1 MVRMVNLIFLVI
13 HNIHAILSIPEM
25 VHILDIRGNFDIPHT
40 LNISH
45 ILENSEKLM
54 GRCQIATKRH
64 RPVSNSQEKT
74 PPGVK

>member
-1 MVRMVNLIFLVI
+1 MIFLVNPENNRI
-13 HNIHAILSIPEM
+13 LAIFSIPDILHNPGDFNIAY
-25 VHILDIRGNFDIPHT
+25 VPNISDNLDIH
-40 LNISH
+40 
-45 ILENSEKLM
+45 EKKM

>member
-1 MVRMVNLIFLVI
+1 MIFLVNPEI
-13 HNIHAILSIPEM
+13 HHILAIFSIPDILHNPRDFNIPY
-25 VHILDIRGNFDIPHT
+25 VTNISDNLDIH
-40 LNISH
+40 
-45 ILENSEKLM
+45 EKKM

>member
-45 ILENSEKLM
+45 ILENS
-54 GRCQIATKRH
+54 
-64 RPVSNSQEKT
+64 
-74 PPGVK
+74 

>member
-1 MVRMVNLIFLVI
+1 MIFLVNPEI
-13 HNIHAILSIPEM
+13 HHILAIFSIPDIL
-25 VHILDIRGNFDIPHT
+25 HIPGNFNIPYIP
-40 LNISH
+40 NISDFLDRFEK
-45 ILENSEKLM
+45 IL